1 MILIWPDR
9 SKRAMSRVRTKV
21 YDNERSDFAVQG
33 NICSALLMERD
44 CIIPKKKKATI
55 EITYPTARRLL
66 RLLPTRSKALLTQ
79 TSSGSLIP
87 PTKPATN
94 PPANVSPAPVVLII
108 SSGLITGGV

>member
-1 MILIWPDR
+1 MTMRDQTLPYKEIFV
-9 SKRAMSRVRTKV
+9 AH
-21 YDNERSDFAVQG
+21 
-33 NICSALLMERD
+33 CSWNVTVSF
-44 CIIPKKKKATI
+44 PKKKATI